1 VKRPLPMEVWQLT
14 REQLEHRY
22 LRLLAWRAETFVA
35 GCALGFVAGMVT
47 VVFFAGLL
55 P

>member
-14 REQLEHRY
+14 RDQLEHRY
-22 LRLLAWRAETFVA
+22 LRLLERRAVA
-35 GCALGFVAGMVT
+35 TVIGTALGYVAGMVT